1 MRFFVFRSLY
11 PEIEGVPE
19 KHASMFFR
27 DSFYFRLADRL
38 VAYRLVIDQF
48 IFTIPAVEF
57 SDFFSY
63 YF

>member
-1 MRFFVFRSLY
+1 MH
-11 PEIEGVPE
+11 G
-19 KHASMFFR
+19 SMFFR

>member
-1 MRFFVFRSLY
+1 MTRCESY
-11 PEIEGVPE
+11 PPCFGTIYFPT
-19 KHASMFFR
+19 AP
-27 DSFYFRLADRL
+27 SFYFRLADRL